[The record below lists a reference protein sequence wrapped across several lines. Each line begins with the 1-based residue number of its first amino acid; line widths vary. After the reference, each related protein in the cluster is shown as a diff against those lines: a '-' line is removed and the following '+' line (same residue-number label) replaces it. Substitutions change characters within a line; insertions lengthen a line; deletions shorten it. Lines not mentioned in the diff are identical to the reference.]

1 MDRGDV
7 RVPRR
12 ELPGRGPGVVGP
24 GDHRQQRRSRR
35 GDARFQKRTVLF
47 VAQMLLLVS
56 STWIGF
62 ELVLDSVEYWMLLVS
77 SALQAAAF
85 SLFAPARMAYT
96 AELVPGRNLSNAIV
110 LSGMS
115 AEGMRVIG
123 PTIAGMA
130 IGAFVWGMQVVY
142 LVSSSILVIGIV
154 LTFTL
159 PRARRRAADIDT
171 TPLQEIADG
180 ERAGT
185 ELVFST
191 PANSDRRAWL
201 VELSRDGITA
211 LLLGSGR
218 TERLGVDAGAGSR
231 FATWCGGLTPQ
242 GDYCLL
248 LERPSAADQLRTDAE
263 ERLKERCVPFGI
275 ELVGEEQTV
284 RDGSAQPAAT
294 P

>member
-1 MDRGDV
+1 MG
-7 RVPRR
+7 RR
-12 ELPGRGPGVVGP
+12 KP
-24 GDHRQQRRSRR
+24 
-35 GDARFQKRTVLF
+35 
-47 VAQMLLLVS
+47 
-56 STWIGF
+56 
-62 ELVLDSVEYWMLLVS
+62 
-77 SALQAAAF
+77 AAAF
-85 SLFAPARMAYT
+85 SLFSFQDIVTSVTAILILVMLLLSVELISRRRSEAASDPAVTRRDMTSTVERLESQAATLREDLAARRSRGPARTVAMAERQLARVREELEASRRHL
-96 AELVPGRNLSNAIV
+96 AETTV
-110 LSGMS
+110 
-115 AEGMRVIG
+115 
-123 PTIAGMA
+123 T
-130 IGAFVWGMQVVY
+130 
-142 LVSSSILVIGIV
+142 
-154 LTFTL
+154 
-159 PRARRRAADIDT
+159 RRAAAQLLAEKEALAAAHAGDAEEITRLEQESVESKARADALEEANT
-171 TPLQEIADG
+171 KEADRQDRRKQEIADG

-263 ERLKERCVPFGI
+263 ERLKDRSIPFGI
-275 ELVGEEQTV
+275 ELVGEDQTV
-284 RDGSAQPAAT
+284 RDGSSQPAAT

>member
-1 MDRGDV
+1 MG
-7 RVPRR
+7 RR
-12 ELPGRGPGVVGP
+12 KP
-24 GDHRQQRRSRR
+24 
-35 GDARFQKRTVLF
+35 
-47 VAQMLLLVS
+47 
-56 STWIGF
+56 
-62 ELVLDSVEYWMLLVS
+62 
-77 SALQAAAF
+77 AAAF
-85 SLFAPARMAYT
+85 SLFSFQDIVTSVTAILILVMLLLSVELISRRRSEAASDPAATRRDMTSTVDRLESQAATLREDLAARRSRGPARTVAT
-96 AELVPGRNLSNAIV
+96 AERQLARVREELEASRGHL
-110 LSGMS
+110 
-115 AEGMRVIG
+115 AEATV
-123 PTIAGMA
+123 T
-130 IGAFVWGMQVVY
+130 
-142 LVSSSILVIGIV
+142 
-154 LTFTL
+154 
-159 PRARRRAADIDT
+159 RRAAARLLAEKEALAAAHAGDAEEIT
-171 TPLQEIADG
+171 RLEQESVESKARAELLEEASRKEAERQERRKQEIADG

-263 ERLKERCVPFGI
+263 ERLKERGVPFGI